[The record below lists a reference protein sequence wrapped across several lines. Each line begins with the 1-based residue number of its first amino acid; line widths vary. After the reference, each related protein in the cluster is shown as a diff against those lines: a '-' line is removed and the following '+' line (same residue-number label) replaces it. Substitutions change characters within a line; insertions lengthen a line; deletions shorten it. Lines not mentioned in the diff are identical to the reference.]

1 MSKPLRVC
9 LWGPDILDGQR
20 QIWLLQSTHMNRT
33 EYQFIWILD
42 LKMSSD
48 NDNDNIEDMMNHRS
62 MNNRS
67 MDEGNNMYSMNIEGE
82 EMKKVHHHHHHH
94 QKKKKHYSIYDSLV
108 LLPNVKIVNHPTLVV
123 NIGKYPLY
131 YLFPSCCI

>member
-9 LWGPDILDGQR
+9 LLGPDILDGQR

-42 LKMSSD
+42 LKMPSD
-48 NDNDNIEDMMNHRS
+48 NDNDNKEGMMNHKS

-67 MDEGNNMYSMNIEGE
+67 IDEGNNMYSMNTEGE
-82 EMKKVHHHHHHH
+82 EMKKVHHHH
-94 QKKKKHYSIYDSLV
+94 QKKKHYSIYDSLV

-131 YLFPSCCI
+131 YIFPLHR